1 MRCMYKNVR
10 TLGNYQKLNES
21 LPIYDGN
28 ADLTFP
34 RLQPL
39 YPLLGTQHQ
48 YQANEQDSHHQNLLL
63 KSTNV
68 YIIYKL
74 HAIDIILWC
83 FQGIK

>member
-1 MRCMYKNVR
+1 MGGAGGSKTR
-10 TLGNYQKLNES
+10 TFSRKLPEKRLNEN

-28 ADLTFP
+28 ADLTLP

-48 YQANEQDSHHQNLLL
+48 HQANEQDSHHQNLLL

-74 HAIDIILWC
+74 RAMDIIL
-83 FQGIK
+83 